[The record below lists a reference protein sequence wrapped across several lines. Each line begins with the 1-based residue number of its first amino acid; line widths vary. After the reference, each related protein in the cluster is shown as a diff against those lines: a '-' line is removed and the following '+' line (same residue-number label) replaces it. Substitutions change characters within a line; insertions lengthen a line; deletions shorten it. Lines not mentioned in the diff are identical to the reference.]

1 MREAKRWDDIQEKP
15 TLESDIIGNSS
26 SIPHSSMKMH
36 ADPVPFFFAHQH
48 GLEVEYL
55 AVHGQDLLLH
65 GDVQV
70 LLLHDM

>member
-1 MREAKRWDDIQEKP
+1 
-15 TLESDIIGNSS
+15 
-26 SIPHSSMKMH
+26 MKMH
-36 ADPVPFFFAHQH
+36 ADPCLFFFAHQH